1 MDANWPVSEILPSEP
16 DGEEIRLI
24 REAVDLAQASDVV
37 IAVVGGGPRT
47 CGENKSRTSLDLPGR
62 QELLLREVHKTGK
75 PLIVILIN
83 GRPLSIN
90 WAAAHADAILEAWY
104 PGSHGGT
111 ALAEVLLGDYNPG
124 GKLTVTFPKTV
135 GQIPFNFPAKPNSQI
150 DGARDPGPDG
160 NQSRI
165 NGALYDFGFGLSYTT
180 FTYSNLELSR
190 SEIRPD
196 ESFEVSFDVTNTGSR
211 KGDEV
216 VQLYVRDLLSSI
228 TVYEKL
234 LKGFERVTLEPG
246 ETKRVTMTLTPK
258 DLSLVDAGM
267 RRVVEPGEFD
277 IQIGASSTD
286 IRLSARIEVL
296 DPAGHSERSVGGSS
310 VEFPVR
316 LGRGGEVTLPVRG
329 DRDIG
334 DLAIRWGRGTDC
346 AFEILI
352 SDGGGQFLP
361 VFAGEASSGGLQRCT
376 FDPVKAS
383 EIRVSITRGKAVVD
397 ALESD
402 LIGE

>member
-1 MDANWPVSEILPSEP
+1 MKIVIDDKIPY
-16 DGEEIRLI
+16 I
-24 REAVDLAQASDVV
+24 REAISRITADAVYKKGTEISAEDVRN
-37 IAVVGGGPRT
+37 A
-47 CGENKSRTSLDLPGR
+47 DA
-62 QELLLREVHKTGK
+62 
-75 PLIVILIN
+75 LIV
-83 GRPLSIN
+83 RTRTRC
-90 WAAAHADAILEAWY
+90 D
-104 PGSHGGT
+104 
-111 ALAEVLLGDYNPG
+111 
-124 GKLTVTFPKTV
+124 
-135 GQIPFNFPAKPNSQI
+135 
-150 DGARDPGPDG
+150 
-160 NQSRI
+160 
-165 NGALYDFGFGLSYTT
+165 
-180 FTYSNLELSR
+180 
-190 SEIRPD
+190 
-196 ESFEVSFDVTNTGSR
+196 
-211 KGDEV
+211 
-216 VQLYVRDLLSSI
+216 
-228 TVYEKL
+228 EKL
-234 LKGFERVTLEPG
+234 LKGFERVALEPG

-296 DPAGHSERSVGGSS
+296 DPAGHSERSAGGSS
-310 VEFPVR
+310 VEFPVT